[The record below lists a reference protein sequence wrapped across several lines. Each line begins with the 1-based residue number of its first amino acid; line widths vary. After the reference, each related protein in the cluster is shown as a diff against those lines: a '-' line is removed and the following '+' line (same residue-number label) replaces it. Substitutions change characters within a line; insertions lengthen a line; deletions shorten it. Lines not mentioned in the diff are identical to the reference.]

1 MRKLSL
7 FLLKLLVFSL
17 CFFVLWLLVGEY
29 TLWALGQVVT
39 VPLKLFGY
47 QPTGIEVQAKTIHFF
62 SAIPEKSRLC
72 DVELTPVGVI
82 VFLSL
87 AFAYSPVRLKRR
99 LRSTLLGLALLLLFD
114 AVYLT
119 LRVLLFSQTEN
130 AQTHLVRFLAPAG
143 ILLPVALWVL
153 LFPTGLF
160 GFGKLPAAHFRR
172 NVCPVCGTRKD
183 DVVAHIIH
191 AHGRGKKGLKSRT
204 ARRYLELY
212 GG

>member
-1 MRKLSL
+1 VTKLFL

-17 CFFVLWLLVGEY
+17 CFFVVWLLVGEY
-29 TLWALGQVVT
+29 ALLALGKVVL

-47 QPTGIEVQAKTIHFF
+47 QPTGLEVDGKTIHFF
-62 SAIPEKSRLC
+62 SALPGRSRVC
-72 DVELTPVGVI
+72 DVELTPVGII

-87 AFAYSPVRLKRR
+87 AFASAPVRWKKRLKA
-99 LRSTLLGLALLLLFD
+99 TLLGLLLLLAFH

-119 LRVLLFSQTEN
+119 LRVLLFSPNVTSQTL
-130 AQTHLVRFLAPAG
+130 LVRFLAPAG
-143 ILLPVALWVL
+143 ILLPVALWIL

-160 GFGKLPAAHFRR
+160 GFGKPAATQFRR

-183 DVVAHIIH
+183 DVVAHIAQ
-191 AHGRGKKGLKSRT
+191 AHGKGKKGLKSRM

-212 GG
+212 GE